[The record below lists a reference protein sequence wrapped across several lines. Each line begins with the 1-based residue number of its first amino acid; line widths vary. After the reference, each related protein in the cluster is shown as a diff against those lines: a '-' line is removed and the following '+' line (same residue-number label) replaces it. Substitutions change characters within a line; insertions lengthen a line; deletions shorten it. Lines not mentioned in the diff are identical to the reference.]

1 MQQWRGGVDP
11 AALEATLR
19 REVLNLRSLHRSSSG
34 ARVVDSRPDGD
45 RDNDGGRG
53 IVKNGENSRS
63 AVLSQALGSAYD
75 QLVELK
81 AANREVTTLRKR
93 LERSEEE
100 RAEVGRACVPDAN
113 VDHRIAGDR
122 RLC

>member
-1 MQQWRGGVDP
+1 MQQWPAGVDP

-34 ARVVDSRPDGD
+34 ARPVESRPDGD
-45 RDNDGGRG
+45 NDDGRRG
-53 IVKNGENSRS
+53 IVNDENSRS
-63 AVLSQALGSAYD
+63 EVLSQALGSAYD

-81 AANREVTTLRKR
+81 AANREVATLRKR

-100 RAEVGRACVPDAN
+100 RAEVGRACVLDAS
-113 VDHRIAGDR
+113 VDQGGSAC
-122 RLC
+122 L